1 MKITSVDVFECPGSR
16 YAWVFLRIHTDEGLY
31 GVGQA
36 SSGPGS
42 AMVAAA
48 ARKLDQWL
56 VGEDPSRIEH
66 INLKLYKL
74 FSSIGSRG
82 FISALISGVDIALW
96 DLRGKQL
103 GLPIY
108 ELLGGRFRNDLVL
121 YSNGWSRGCDTPEE
135 YAEAAKATV
144 DEGHTAIKLDPYK
157 LDDSPRQH
165 GGGMMP
171 AGEARGTAIIQAIRE
186 AIGPDVEILI
196 DAHGKFD
203 VPTAVRLAK
212 SLEPSG
218 IGWFEEP
225 VPPENVDALRQV
237 REQISVPLCV
247 GERLI
252 GRYDFRPILEQRLC
266 NYLMPDVIRTG
277 GISELKK
284 IAVMAE
290 PYFVPISP
298 HDATGPIT
306 MIAGAQTMMSVP
318 NFYRLEISYAELP
331 LYNKAMDPPLDVRNG
346 TFYVSDR
353 PGLGHDLSSD
363 YLAQAL
369 PG

>member
-1 MKITSVDVFECPGSR
+1 MKITSVDVFECPGTR
-16 YAWVFLRIHTDEGLY
+16 YAWVFLRLHTDEGIY

-42 AMVAAA
+42 SMVAAA

-56 VGEDPSRIEH
+56 IGEDPTRIEH
-66 INLKLYKL
+66 LNIKLYKL

-96 DLRGKQL
+96 DIRGKQL

-108 ELLGGRFRNDLVL
+108 ELLGGRFRDDLLL
-121 YSNGWSRGCDTPEE
+121 YSNGWSHGCDTPED
-135 YAEAAKATV
+135 YAAAAKKTV
-144 DEGHTAIKLDPYK
+144 DVGHTAIKLDPYK

-165 GGGMMP
+165 GGGLSMS
-171 AGEARGTAIIQAIRE
+171 ASARGTAIIQAIRE
-186 AIGPDVEILI
+186 SVGPDVEILI
-196 DAHGKFD
+196 DTHGKFD

-212 SLEPSG
+212 AVEPSV

-237 REQISVPLCV
+237 KDQISIPLCV

-252 GRYDFRPILEQRLC
+252 GRYEFRPILEQGLC
-266 NYLMPDVIRTG
+266 NYLMPDVVRTG

-284 IAVMAE
+284 IAIMAE

-306 MIAGAQTMMSVP
+306 LIAGAQTVMSVP
-318 NFYRLEISYAELP
+318 NFYRLEIAYSELP
-331 LYNKAMDPPLDVRNG
+331 QYNKALDPPLDVRNG
-346 TFYVSDR
+346 IFYVSDR
-353 PGLGHDLSSD
+353 PGLGHDLNPD
-363 YLAQAL
+363 YLAEAL
-369 PG
+369 